1 MRRAALGHRRRA
13 RLRPALLWEPSKIP
27 LGEFQLGLYI
37 KTLGLAGRLKGRAAQ
52 KKGLAYR
59 SGMIFY
65 AWAAEAREAGLA

>member
-1 MRRAALGHRRRA
+1 VRRAALGHRRRA

-27 LGEFQLGLYI
+27 LGEFQHGLYS